1 MCKTK
6 LIEKRNAI
14 CYNIQ
19 KEGGAFMNKSKEL
32 DVKKEID
39 VLYGK
44 LYALNDKLLQRS
56 ERILSNDEKYSCLDI
71 FDFYISSH
79 ALAYLK
85 SFYCEDFF
93 NASIYLSS
101 RCILEGFALK
111 ELCKRG
117 EIDTLKEEL
126 LQKQVFLIE
135 YKYYKEF
142 DDIADQILLPE
153 KLKTD
158 WEDACEFFN
167 EKLKNKFSSSKIRQ
181 ILNSKIP
188 FLCEAKTNYR
198 KIIADTLGE
207 EEASLYGLCSSL
219 VHPSSNDTYKS
230 EWVKIVLPILG
241 LIENEYTNLPNSNS
255 LLSRDYLSTR
265 SPFSD
270 EFISLMVEEQE
281 ILNSIAEVFE
291 KKFSNNYVS
300 NTFRTIGF
308 MLPDLAIEKQLGL
321 TEQTKC
327 KWKILLE
334 LFSTF
339 SYMYF
344 KCFGEEQRFKLLDIH
359 GYIQTQR
366 NIRQEIDLSDAYEI
380 YSKIY
385 IKPCD
390 IQVFEEA
397 FIKALGYLIDENGYV
412 PSITKVVLD
421 FIKPFESNVENGIS
435 IGRAMYLDYMES
447 QMLSHA
453 NGYMWFANRGA
464 FNDTNNVFIGIDVC
478 IGTIIEKL
486 YNVFNCQRGIDDSKE
501 YKSII
506 NILRNSNKK
515 LKNIHKKKLELLS
528 LPMVEKWHVN

>member
-1 MCKTK
+1 M
-6 LIEKRNAI
+6 
-14 CYNIQ
+14 
-19 KEGGAFMNKSKEL
+19 
-32 DVKKEID
+32 
-39 VLYGK
+39 
-44 LYALNDKLLQRS
+44 
-56 ERILSNDEKYSCLDI
+56 
-71 FDFYISSH
+71 
-79 ALAYLK
+79 
-85 SFYCEDFF
+85 
-93 NASIYLSS
+93 
-101 RCILEGFALK
+101 
-111 ELCKRG
+111 
-117 EIDTLKEEL
+117 

-153 KLKTD
+153 KLKID

-167 EKLKNKFSSSKIRQ
+167 EKLKDKFSSSKIRQ

-207 EEASLYGLCSSL
+207 EVASLYGLCSSL
-219 VHPSSNDTYKS
+219 VHPSTNDTYKL
-230 EWVKIVLPILG
+230 EWIKIVLPILG
-241 LIENEYTNLPNSNS
+241 LIEKEYTNLPNSNS
-255 LLSRDYLSTR
+255 LLSQDYLTTR

-270 EFISLMVEEQE
+270 EFISLMLEEQK

-291 KKFSNNYVS
+291 NIFDNNYVS
-300 NTFRTIGF
+300 NTFKTIGF

-339 SYMYF
+339 SHMYF

-366 NIRQEIDLSDAYEI
+366 NIKQEIDLSDAYDI

-385 IKPCD
+385 SKPCD
-390 IQVFEEA
+390 RRVFEEA

-478 IGTIIEKL
+478 IGAIIEKL
-486 YNVFNCQRGIDDSKE
+486 YNVFNCQRGIDVSKE

-515 LKNIHKKKLELLS
+515 LKNIYKQKLELLS